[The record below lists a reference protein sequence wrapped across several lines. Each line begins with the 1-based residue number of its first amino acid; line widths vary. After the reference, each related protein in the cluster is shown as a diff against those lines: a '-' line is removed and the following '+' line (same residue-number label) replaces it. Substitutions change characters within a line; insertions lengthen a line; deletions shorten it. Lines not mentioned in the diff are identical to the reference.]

1 MRKREKTKTQREKV
15 ERGERCVCRLKNM
28 RERKERGKRER
39 QVWGKIKKAIDLERG
54 WGGVGKEKVKHG

>member
-1 MRKREKTKTQREKV
+1 M
-15 ERGERCVCRLKNM
+15 CRLKNM